1 MKHYL
6 GKQLML
12 QPIVFK
18 SKKLPFW
25 DFRGDVDDTR
35 DMVSSISRK
44 GTDSSSCVMICL
56 GI

>member
-44 GTDSSSCVMICL
+44 GTDSSSFVMICL